1 MVWHPTKDAVLRL
14 WGRRWV
20 RRISYLVVAGATAY
34 VGVPWLASR
43 PAVLH
48 YAVGQLDK
56 LVQEETGLPLAI
68 GRVEFHPLLGS
79 LVLQD
84 VRLGADLLS
93 VDRIEVQADF
103 WSLVGPSKHLRAL
116 RIEHPHLRL
125 TEGGLQSLHLKERP
139 PRQGPLPQVRLD
151 LFSLVRGEVE
161 LPEALHGMPALRYRF
176 DAKATGVGPNHLRVN
191 LAGPQLE
198 VRGPEGWEKGRLDLA
213 GEFSEQAWK
222 VQEAYLR
229 LAETQ
234 VRLSAKGRA
243 ATPKGEFPMEGT
255 LSGILNAA
263 QATRWAGL
271 SQPPL
276 RGSLEFQG
284 ALQGSLQHPQWNLSV
299 EGQELRPGFGFSQPG
314 KLNLKAG
321 GGLDRIRLEALRWA
335 SSQGDLEV
343 EGAWAAREPIHA
355 TVRGSNLDLEALGQW
370 LRLPEFKAVRAQV
383 EAEVRSPEAGQP
395 LDRLD
400 RWGATLK
407 TRLIQHSVEAGGLEA
422 SLDAGQAKLSSLRL
436 ALEAIQLE
444 GSGTATLGAHGLS
457 RAEAE
462 GKVEVD
468 AGQVAQAL
476 AAWKVV
482 DLDMEGQAKGAAHL
496 RWDREEGLGLEGTLE
511 VLQPRW
517 QAAQADSLRGEV
529 SIHASEL
536 RVQNIDLRKDQGRGG
551 GELWL
556 TWAKLA
562 PGEPQIDMC
571 YFASGLPIAEGLR
584 AARLRDAEGRELP
597 ITGLGSGWV
606 RLWGPYQHLAMQ
618 GNAQAESAETYG
630 IKIPAASSDF
640 QMDLDTLQLR
650 LQGVRIAERPD
661 LLGRGDAPP
670 EGALGLVG
678 QADMDFRAWSWWVD
692 LRGRVDT
699 QVLALPGPRIQALAE
714 ARLLGPITSPFGALD
729 LPQGRITLSQG
740 RLFLG
745 DRSIEGLQGQVRLE
759 KGRLGAR
766 LGLQAMERPIV
777 DLQVHQAGTDLV
789 GSLDLALLPDTA
801 KVDAQAQSLTQD
813 VLEDFSLSAKLQG
826 RWVNGR
832 DLTWTGTLDQFSARF
847 NAFELHQ
854 NKTSTLQGN
863 AQGALVDIPL
873 VGGSRQPAEQGVDRA
888 ARLHIT
894 GALPFS
900 NAAPMALRARG
911 AADLAHLKAILDQV
925 MEVDEYNMLSDL
937 HIQGTGRFDILSH
950 GTYTE
955 PLLDG
960 TLSLEKGQMV
970 LRRYQGVENLQ
981 AEIILKDRTLSISE
995 QNPLRGSLAQGE
1007 LRLSGTMAWQLGGLD
1022 AYKFKASLAN
1032 FQLRN
1037 LPEGLDLQ
1045 GSLQADLE
1053 GREDGGTLRGKLS
1066 ADRLNYN
1073 AEIKLSDLILR
1084 SAVSDTGLGGL
1095 DLDDPLDR
1103 IRLELD
1109 MDLRSPWSF
1118 DTNLLKLE
1126 GRTEGPFLVR
1136 GTLAHPVPKGVMV
1149 FTPGGRITNIF
1160 PAGDVVVNRGS
1171 LTFSE
1176 SRPLDP
1182 MISLQGSLSSI
1193 PGYAVNLDVH
1203 GTLSNLSILPSSTPV
1218 LRQDEIVAILINP
1231 SNVANVGTAA
1241 ASSSATQGAISQG
1254 LGGATGGLLTTLAFA
1269 PFQEQLRKVLGV
1281 DRVGVTVR
1289 TGVLGGTEREFT
1301 IGKTFYLFGQGFT
1314 GIYTHKQSSE
1324 LNIDSGQ
1331 FEWRLGNLIFQFGG
1345 TKAGSAGAGLSGE
1358 IRHTWSPK

>member
-20 RRISYLVVAGATAY
+20 RRISYVVVAGVTAY
-34 VGVPWLASR
+34 VGVPWIASR
-43 PAVLH
+43 QEVLQ
-48 YAVGQLDK
+48 YAVRRLDK
-56 LVQEETGLPLAI
+56 LMQEETGLPLAI
-68 GRVEFHPLLGS
+68 GQVEFHPLLGS
-79 LVLQD
+79 LVLRD
-84 VRLGADLLS
+84 VRLGDALLA

-103 WSLVGPSKHLRAL
+103 WSLVGPNKHLRAL

-125 TEGGLQSLHLKERP
+125 TEAGLQSLHLKERP

-151 LFSLVRGEVE
+151 LFSLVGGEVE
-161 LPEALHGMPALRYRF
+161 LPEALRGIPALHYRF

-213 GEFSEQAWK
+213 GELSEQAWK

-234 VRLSAKGRA
+234 VRLSGQGRA
-243 ATPKGEFPMEGT
+243 ATPNGEFPAEGS
-255 LSGILNAA
+255 LSGILDAA

-271 SQPPL
+271 AKQPL
-276 RGSLEFQG
+276 QGKLEFQG
-284 ALQGSLQHPQWNLSV
+284 SMHGSVQHPQWTLAV
-299 EGQELRPGFGFSQPG
+299 EGRELHLEAGPTQPG
-314 KLNLKAG
+314 NLNLKASG
-321 GGLDRIRLEALRWA
+321 SLDRVRLEALRWA
-335 SSQGDLEV
+335 SPQGELEV
-343 EGAWAAREPIHA
+343 EGAWAVREPIHA
-355 TVRGSNLDLEALGQW
+355 KVQGSNLDLEPLGQW
-370 LRLPEFKAVRAQV
+370 LRLPELKAVRAQV
-383 EAEVRSPEAGQP
+383 EAEVRGPEPGQA

-400 RWGATLK
+400 RWDATLK
-407 TRLIQHSVEAGGLEA
+407 TRLTQHGVDAGGLEV
-422 SLDAGQAKLSSLRL
+422 SLDAGQAKLSSLHL
-436 ALEAIQLE
+436 ALDALKLE

-462 GKVEVD
+462 GHVEVD

-476 AAWKVV
+476 AAWKITN
-482 DLDMEGQAKGAAHL
+482 LDMEGQAKGAAHL
-496 RWDREEGLGLEGTLE
+496 QWSRGGGLGLEGTLE

-517 QAAQADSLRGEV
+517 QAAQADSLRGE
-529 SIHASEL
+529 IKIQNSEL

-551 GELWL
+551 GDLWL
-556 TWAKLA
+556 TWAKRA
-562 PGEPQIDMC
+562 PGEPQLDMC

-584 AARLRDAEGRELP
+584 AARLKSADGKELP
-597 ITGLGSGWV
+597 ITGLGGGWV
-606 RLWGPYQHLAMQ
+606 RLWGPYQHLVMQ
-618 GNAQAESAETYG
+618 GNAQAESGEAYG

-640 QMDLDTLQLR
+640 WMDLDTLQLR
-650 LQGVRIAERPD
+650 LRGIRIAERTD
-661 LLGRGDAPP
+661 LLGRGDAQP
-670 EGALGLVG
+670 EGGLGLLG
-678 QADMDFRAWSWWVD
+678 RADMDFRAWSWWVD
-692 LRGRVDT
+692 LRGRVDS
-699 QVLALPGPRIQALAE
+699 QVLALPGPRIQAQAD
-714 ARLLGPITSPFGALD
+714 ARLVGPITSPFGALD
-729 LPQGRITLSQG
+729 LPQGRVELSQG
-740 RLFLG
+740 RLFLA
-745 DRSIEGLQGQVRLE
+745 DRSIEGLQGKVQLE
-759 KGRLGAR
+759 KGQLAAR
-766 LGLQAMERPIV
+766 LGLQDMERPIV

-789 GSLDLALLPDTA
+789 GSLNLALLPDTA
-801 KVDAQAQSLTQD
+801 KVDVQAQSLTQD

-826 RWVNGR
+826 RWANGR
-832 DLTWTGTLDQFSARF
+832 DLSWTGTLDQFSARF
-847 NAFELHQ
+847 NGFELHQ
-854 NKTSTLQGN
+854 NATSTLRGN
-863 AQGALVDIPL
+863 AVGALVDIPL
-873 VGGSRQPAEQGVDRA
+873 VGGARQPAEQGADRA
-888 ARLHIT
+888 ARLHLT
-894 GALPFS
+894 GTLPIS
-900 NAAPMALRARG
+900 KTLPMALRARG
-911 AADLAHLKAILDQV
+911 AADLSHLKAILDQI

-937 HIQGTGRFDILSH
+937 HIQGTGRFDILAH

-1007 LRLSGTMAWQLGGLD
+1007 LRLSGTMAWQLGGLE

-1053 GREDGGTLRGKLS
+1053 GREDAGTLRGKLT
-1066 ADRLNYN
+1066 ADRVSYN
-1073 AEIKLSDLILR
+1073 AEVKLSDLILR

-1136 GTLAHPVPKGVMV
+1136 GTLAHPVPKGILV

-1182 MISLQGSLSSI
+1182 MINLQGSLSSI
-1193 PGYAVNLDVH
+1193 PGYTVNLDVH
-1203 GTLSNLSILPSSTPV
+1203 GTLSNLTILPTSTPA

-1231 SNVANVGTAA
+1231 GNVANVGTAA
-1241 ASSSATQGAISQG
+1241 ASSSATQGAISSG
-1254 LGGATGGLLTTLAFA
+1254 LGGGLAGLFSSLALA
-1269 PFQEQLRKVLGV
+1269 PIQDQLRRTFGL
-1281 DRVGVTVR
+1281 DRVNVAVR
-1289 TGVLGGTEREFT
+1289 STIQGNTETEFT
-1301 IGKTFYLFGQGFT
+1301 FGGNWAWL
-1314 GIYTHKQSSE
+1314 GPNGSWVVSHKKSSE

-1331 FEWRLGNLIFQFGG
+1331 LEWRLGNLIFQAGV
-1345 TKAGSAGAGLSGE
+1345 TRAGSTGFAPSGE